1 MTSYLLKLDVLV
13 EDCHLGN
20 YEMQKLEKQMSVAI
34 IIDCYLSLLSNLID
48 VGVAATSD
56 LKMFN
61 YFIAVNLI
69 Y

>member
-1 MTSYLLKLDVLV
+1 
-13 EDCHLGN
+13 
-20 YEMQKLEKQMSVAI
+20 MQKLEKQMSVAI

>member
-1 MTSYLLKLDVLV
+1 MFTSYLLKLDVLV
-13 EDCHLGN
+13 EDFHLGN
-20 YEMQKLEKQMSVAI
+20 YEMEKQMSVAI

>member
-1 MTSYLLKLDVLV
+1 LDGLV
-13 EDCHLGN
+13 EDCL
-20 YEMQKLEKQMSVAI
+20 YEMQKLIKGMSGAI
-34 IIDCYLSLLSNLID
+34 IIDCYLSLISSLRE
-48 VGVAATSD
+48 VRVAAASD